1 MKRIK
6 ITLSLC
12 LLMLLLPVFTLKV
25 LAAVDPI
32 KPVDTGKTTQLTL
45 QYLYGTEKL
54 SDAPFQMYRVGDITK
69 AGAFRFDEPFK
80 SVYDP
85 KDSWSTVAAK
95 MKQEAEREE
104 EGHNK
109 VAPLR
114 EGVTDAN
121 GVIVFKS
128 ETNDRLSTGVY
139 LIVGGDITND
149 ETGDEYSAPAFLVS
163 LPTFV
168 GENHNGTTD
177 DVWNYSVVAAPKAAK
192 KTDLYVIRYND
203 NRAKI
208 NNTEVTDMPLP
219 PDHEETFTIR
229 SDRLH
234 SLPDPL
240 APYVKKG
247 TSGENSQLNSFE
259 LIYAEPKA
267 EGYTFQGWNTNPD
280 ATDGYSTIEFDPDI
294 HAYDVH
300 AIWKANENPGTD
312 DPGTDDPGT
321 DDPGTTDPST
331 TDPSTTDPDT
341 DKPADKDNTQKKDP
355 ILPQTGVLWWPVPVL
370 AILGF
375 VLFMLGAFVSKK
387 NSSKKNGS
395 GSGLML
401 LVGIVCV
408 SSALCLVLY
417 NGWDDIRAGSDAS
430 DEYASVM
437 RILPDPYNESDDARS
452 TTLNTTEMPVKRVHE
467 TDFVGVLSIPSLSLE
482 LPVRNEWS
490 YPGLRRSPCR
500 YAGSAYTDDLVICG
514 HNYTAHF
521 GKLRRLTKGS
531 EVVVTAMNG
540 DEFRYKVEEV
550 TELAPTDISGMKNSG
565 YDLTLFTCTIG
576 GGRRVT
582 VRCSLV
588 NCSVHDARTIVSE
601 YILF

>member
-192 KTDLYVIRYND
+192 NRSVRY
-203 NRAKI
+203 
-208 NNTEVTDMPLP
+208 PL
-219 PDHEETFTIR
+219 
-229 SDRLH
+229 
-234 SLPDPL
+234 
-240 APYVKKG
+240 
-247 TSGENSQLNSFE
+247 
-259 LIYAEPKA
+259 
-267 EGYTFQGWNTNPD
+267 
-280 ATDGYSTIEFDPDI
+280 
-294 HAYDVH
+294 
-300 AIWKANENPGTD
+300 
-312 DPGTDDPGT
+312 
-321 DDPGTTDPST
+321 
-331 TDPSTTDPDT
+331 
-341 DKPADKDNTQKKDP
+341 
-355 ILPQTGVLWWPVPVL
+355 
-370 AILGF
+370 
-375 VLFMLGAFVSKK
+375 
-387 NSSKKNGS
+387 
-395 GSGLML
+395 
-401 LVGIVCV
+401 
-408 SSALCLVLY
+408 
-417 NGWDDIRAGSDAS
+417 
-430 DEYASVM
+430 
-437 RILPDPYNESDDARS
+437 
-452 TTLNTTEMPVKRVHE
+452 
-467 TDFVGVLSIPSLSLE
+467 
-482 LPVRNEWS
+482 
-490 YPGLRRSPCR
+490 
-500 YAGSAYTDDLVICG
+500 
-514 HNYTAHF
+514 
-521 GKLRRLTKGS
+521 
-531 EVVVTAMNG
+531 
-540 DEFRYKVEEV
+540 
-550 TELAPTDISGMKNSG
+550 
-565 YDLTLFTCTIG
+565 
-576 GGRRVT
+576 
-582 VRCSLV
+582 
-588 NCSVHDARTIVSE
+588 
-601 YILF
+601 